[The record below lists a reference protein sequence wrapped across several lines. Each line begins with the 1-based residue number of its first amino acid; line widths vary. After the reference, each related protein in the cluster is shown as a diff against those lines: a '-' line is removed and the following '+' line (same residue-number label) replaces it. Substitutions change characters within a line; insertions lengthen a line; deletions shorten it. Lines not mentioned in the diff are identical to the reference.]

1 MYALH
6 NNIPLQFRSNNG
18 YIVTYGKLYG
28 LLCGD
33 TQIQNL
39 MHFGTQF
46 CQIALSVLMDPKAG
60 HDSSSAHNI
69 MGREEMLWGHDGSHY
84 PDLDL
89 ELQHCG
95 STN

>member
-1 MYALH
+1 
-6 NNIPLQFRSNNG
+6 
-18 YIVTYGKLYG
+18 
-28 LLCGD
+28 
-33 TQIQNL
+33 
-39 MHFGTQF
+39 
-46 CQIALSVLMDPKAG
+46 MDPKAG

-69 MGREEMLWGHDGSHY
+69 MGHEEMLWGHDGSHY

>member
-46 CQIALSVLMDPKAG
+46 CQIALSGLLDRKTGNVLAQLTTFFFEKG
-60 HDSSSAHNI
+60 KF
-69 MGREEMLWGHDGSHY
+69 Y
-84 PDLDL
+84 
-89 ELQHCG
+89 
-95 STN
+95 